1 MQPMENSHHF
11 DIHASV
17 VFQLG
22 ESLISDVTQA
32 LVELIKNAYDADATY
47 AKVTIETGSN
57 NDIDWSVYKG
67 AQGFIRIEDDGLG
80 MDEPIIKSGCIR
92 HNKRGPL

>member
-1 MQPMENSHHF
+1 MLPTENSHHF

-32 LVELIKNAYDADATY
+32 LVELIKNVNRQRKRD
-47 AKVTIETGSN
+47 TIGIIVN
-57 NDIDWSVYKG
+57 GNL
-67 AQGFIRIEDDGLG
+67 GLA
-80 MDEPIIKSGCIR
+80 PALPK
-92 HNKRGPL
+92 K